1 MIDLKQ
7 LQKDIYK
14 NKLNKGFNVTDINKE
29 FCLTYGEMAEAYEA
43 WRKKQTDVG
52 EEIADVVIYLLGLSE
67 ILNVDL
73 DEDSM
78 SEPLTDTGFMT
89 EITKEEETEAL
100 AEAQNHMEETAK
112 ENGNLL
118 NQAKERAKSLIEGY
132 VKNVGE
138 QIGKEYTVEWVEF
151 SEK

>member
-73 DEDSM
+73 E
-78 SEPLTDTGFMT
+78 T
-89 EITKEEETEAL
+89 EILKKVNKNKHR
-100 AEAQNHMEETAK
+100 QYK
-112 ENGNLL
+112 IINGVNT
-118 NQAKERAKSLIEGY
+118 R
-132 VKNVGE
+132 V
-138 QIGKEYTVEWVEF
+138 KEY
-151 SEK
+151 SEE